1 MIKVGVF
8 GARGR
13 MGSTVCDAVEGASDT
28 ELVARID
35 AGDDRAPAEAAQV
48 MVDFTQPG
56 VVMDNIKW
64 CIDHGVN
71 AVVGT
76 TGFDEER
83 LGQVRSWLGADPAVG
98 VLIASNFSIGAVLM
112 MAFAAKAAPFFDSVE
127 IVELHHPR
135 KLDAPSGTAASTA
148 QRIAAARRAAGCG
161 PMPDATQTALDGAR
175 GCRVD
180 DVPVHSVRLQG
191 LVAHQEVLLGTAG
204 ESLTIRDDS
213 YDRVSFMPGVLAG
226 VRAVIDRPG
235 LTVGM
240 DEILG
245 L

>member
-35 AGDDRAPAEAAQV
+35 AGDDRAPVEAAQV